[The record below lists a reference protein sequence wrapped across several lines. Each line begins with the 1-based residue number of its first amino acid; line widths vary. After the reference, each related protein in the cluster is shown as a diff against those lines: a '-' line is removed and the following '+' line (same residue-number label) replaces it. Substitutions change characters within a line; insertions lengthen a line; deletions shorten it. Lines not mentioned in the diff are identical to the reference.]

1 MNLQLW
7 SELLSTLDALEKN
20 KAVRGVIFTS
30 GVEKDVFTAGN
41 DIKESEST
49 SSTQTMTQRSRRYR
63 AAAFESEQLTRMRR
77 AAAGSVFGC
86 VVSL

>member
-41 DIKESEST
+41 DIKESETRGEQQGCTLHSESG
-49 SSTQTMTQRSRRYR
+49 SSRSVDC
-63 AAAFESEQLTRMRR
+63 E
-77 AAAGSVFGC
+77 
-86 VVSL
+86 